1 MDAML
6 QVRVKKM
13 LDSQEGTQVIN
24 CYRGQKVQ
32 GRKLCL
38 MVYFSDVISAKMTKI
53 SFWQTKGVFF
63 SAKISKICLQA
74 CLRGV
79 FFCKNRVYCILHIFF
94 LRSVNRFYKFSNNR
108 NCRYFL
114 IFIQVPKLSYFKAW
128 GYILTP

>member
-1 MDAML
+1 
-6 QVRVKKM
+6 M

-38 MVYFSDVISAKMTKI
+38 IVYFSDVISAKMTKI
-53 SFWQTKGVFF
+53 SFLAYKGCLFF

-79 FFCKNRVYCILHIFF
+79 FFCKNRVYYIPLFFF
-94 LRSVNRFYKFSNNR
+94 LRSVNRFYKFSNNQQK
-108 NCRYFL
+108 L
-114 IFIQVPKLSYFKAW
+114 QIFSHFYTGTKIVIF
-128 GYILTP
+128 

>member
-6 QVRVKKM
+6 QVQVNKM

-53 SFWQTKGVFF
+53 SFLAYLSLDTWPGKSQNIVRYDIDTLKLGWMHNFWVKYHKSNVGFENL
-63 SAKISKICLQA
+63 AHLQSIENK
-74 CLRGV
+74 CES
-79 FFCKNRVYCILHIFF
+79 F
-94 LRSVNRFYKFSNNR
+94 
-108 NCRYFL
+108 
-114 IFIQVPKLSYFKAW
+114 
-128 GYILTP
+128 